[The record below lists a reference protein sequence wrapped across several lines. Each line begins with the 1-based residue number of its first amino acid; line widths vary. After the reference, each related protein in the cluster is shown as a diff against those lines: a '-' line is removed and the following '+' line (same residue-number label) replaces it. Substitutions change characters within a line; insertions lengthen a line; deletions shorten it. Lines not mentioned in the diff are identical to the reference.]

1 LPVSF
6 KEMSEPPIYLRH
18 SSRSRLD
25 HRGQQGAD
33 HFAWRNPYDLV
44 SKTRFKP
51 NNSRDPLTAH
61 GVPPVM
67 LLYVFSHFQQEAV
80 GDPAPPPFL
89 DYFNRRVH
97 KNQCDDEVPHDQT
110 LVG

>member
-1 LPVSF
+1 VA
-6 KEMSEPPIYLRH
+6 
-18 SSRSRLD
+18 SRVLIVL
-25 HRGQQGAD
+25 HGAI
-33 HFAWRNPYDLV
+33 HMIGFRKLASNEY
-44 SKTRFKP
+44 
-51 NNSRDPLTAH
+51 SRDPLTAH